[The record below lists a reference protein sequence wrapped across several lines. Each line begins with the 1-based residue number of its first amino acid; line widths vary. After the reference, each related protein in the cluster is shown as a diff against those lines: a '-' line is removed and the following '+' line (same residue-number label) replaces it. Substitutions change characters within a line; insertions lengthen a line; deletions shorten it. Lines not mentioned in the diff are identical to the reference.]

1 MMMFERDIRFLS
13 ASCSC
18 VVRFDFVLCWVI
30 FFISFFTA
38 LINPSSAMS
47 LLGGGVQDDLL
58 RGRGE
63 FFITFRWVV
72 KVFM

>member
-1 MMMFERDIRFLS
+1 MN
-13 ASCSC
+13 A
-18 VVRFDFVLCWVI
+18 
-30 FFISFFTA
+30 
-38 LINPSSAMS
+38 SSAMS

-72 KVFM
+72 KVFV